1 MGNDKRYSY
10 HIREVWLVYAVL
22 NKRAI
27 NRSVVVILSL
37 KGMVLH
43 RFCLLTANN
52 ILTCLGFSSCVL
64 LVFSKRGPEPRSLT
78 PLTEFLVAQL
88 CSGPAARGKQGR
100 AQRELCFTM
109 TAADRDLAR
118 LFQQS

>member
-1 MGNDKRYSY
+1 M
-10 HIREVWLVYAVL
+10 
-22 NKRAI
+22 
-27 NRSVVVILSL
+27 SVVVILSL

-78 PLTEFLVAQL
+78 SLTEFLVAQL
-88 CSGPAARGKQGR
+88 CSGPAACGKQGCV
-100 AQRELCFTM
+100 QRELYFTM